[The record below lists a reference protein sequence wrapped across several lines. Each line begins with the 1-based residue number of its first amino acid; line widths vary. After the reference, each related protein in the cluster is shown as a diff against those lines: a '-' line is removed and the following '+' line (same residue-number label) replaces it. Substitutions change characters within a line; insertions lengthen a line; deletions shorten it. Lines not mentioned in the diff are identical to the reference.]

1 MYKLLGLKPVLYF
14 KTLLNTRSHV
24 FNFFFRWQ
32 PECKFT
38 YELVRLPPRIT
49 SESKIFTENQEV
61 EVHSKANDQES
72 CGWWRAI
79 VKASN
84 LLDISMKQKY
94 I

>member
-1 MYKLLGLKPVLYF
+1 MDKHCWRILLKACALHQNILLY
-14 KTLLNTRSHV
+14 TSSHV
-24 FNFFFRWQ
+24 FKLVFFRWQ

-79 VKASN
+79 VKASR
-84 LLDISMKQKY
+84 
-94 I
+94 